1 MNEIEIQRHS
11 FELAKNR
18 LKKFSEKK
26 DTELKIENVKTN
38 GGFLGLGNHKVTGYE
53 LNSRL
58 EAIQEHFISVY
69 TTNNNVI
76 KEFREVYNAL
86 DALDKDYITSI
97 IANVK
102 AIEKT
107 SNDVRKQQN
116 ILKQHNKKLEE
127 QQQKL
132 DMQQAEIEK
141 NVENIS
147 TIVNI
152 LKGFKESLEEYKH
165 LTDID
170 KIWNEVKE
178 NTEKFNELAQTDER
192 MRESINSNEFD
203 ISVLKEYKEK
213 LSDISHLDDVDIIWK
228 DVDEHKSQ
236 LIECKKRDEDIVDT
250 IQKNKEEVDENIANA
265 VHTSNAAIESLT
277 KKIKYAYWIAG
288 GSAGLAIVELILL
301 LIKVI

>member
-26 DTELKIENVKTN
+26 DTELKIENVKTD
-38 GGFLGLGNHKVTGYE
+38 GGFLGLGSHKVTGSE

-58 EAIQEHFISVY
+58 ETIQEHFISVY
-69 TTNNNVI
+69 TTNNKVI

-132 DMQQAEIEK
+132 DMHQAEIEK

-152 LKGFKESLEEYKH
+152 LKDFKERLEEHKH

-178 NTEKFNELAQTDER
+178 NTEKLNELAQTDEK
-192 MRESINSNEFD
+192 MSESIDSNVHD
-203 ISVLKEYKEK
+203 INILKEYKDS
-213 LSDISHLDDVDIIWK
+213 LSGVSHLYDVDVIWK
-228 DVDEHKSQ
+228 DVDEHKSR

-265 VHTSNAAIESLT
+265 VHTSNAAIETLT

-288 GSAGLAIVELILL
+288 GSAGLAIIELILL
-301 LIKVI
+301 FMKVI